1 LSDRLDGA
9 SIVAVYARWAPVY
22 DRIFGVITRKAIL
35 ATMERLNRL
44 PPSRILEN
52 GVGTGISLPHYDK
65 RHAIVGV
72 DLSPDMLERAR
83 ARVGADNLDNVE
95 SLEVMDAL
103 DLRFGDGSFDV
114 AVAMFV
120 MTVVPDSDRALAEM
134 IRVVKPGGRIVITN
148 HYSADRGARAWFER
162 WLSRYSAKLGWHP
175 EFDIERV
182 MGRVEMKLVERK
194 SLSPMGIYTLLV
206 FERL

>member
-1 LSDRLDGA
+1 MSDRLDDA
-9 SIVAVYARWAPVY
+9 SIVAAYARWAPVY
-22 DRIFGVITRKAIL
+22 DRIFGVITRKAIV
-35 ATMERLNRL
+35 ATMQRLNQL

-52 GVGTGISLPHYDK
+52 GVGTGISLPQYDK
-65 RHAIVGV
+65 RHTIVGV

-83 ARVGADNLDNVE
+83 TRAGEENLANVE

-103 DLRFGDGSFDV
+103 DLRFEDASFDV

-120 MTVVPDSDRALAEM
+120 MTVVPDSNRALGEM

-148 HYSADRGARAWFER
+148 HFSADKGVRASFER

-175 EFDIERV
+175 EFDIARV
-182 MGRVEMKLVERK
+182 MGRPETKLVERR

>member
-1 LSDRLDGA
+1 MSDRLDDA
-9 SIVAVYARWAPVY
+9 SIVAAYARWAPVY
-22 DRIFGVITRKAIL
+22 DKIFGVITRKAIL
-35 ATMERLNRL
+35 ATMQRLNQL
-44 PPSRILEN
+44 PPSRVLEN
-52 GVGTGISLPHYDK
+52 GVGTGISLPLYD
-65 RHAIVGV
+65 RHHAIVGV

-83 ARVGADNLDNVE
+83 TRVGEESLDNVE

-103 DLRFGDGSFDV
+103 DLRFGDASFDV

-148 HYSADRGARAWFER
+148 HFSADRGARASFER
-162 WLSRYSAKLGWHP
+162 WLSRFSAKLGWHP

-182 MGRVEMKLVERK
+182 MGRPEMKLVERR
-194 SLSPMGIYTLLV
+194 SLAPMGIYTLLV